1 MNTTYRSIWNAS
13 LGCYVAAP
21 ECAATHRSG
30 TSVTRSVRCREP
42 LRAGSQMVLE
52 SRVLFD
58 GAMVAT
64 MIEQDSASQTPEVEA
79 EPEPE
84 AVDTVETG
92 PVVEATD
99 AAVATEEPEADA
111 AATESEAAPGDSPAA
126 PDSTLPAAVAND
138 DTATAPDNSED
149 ADTPL
154 ATLEPS
160 AAPSVEVVFVDGRVP
175 DVASFQA
182 PGREVI
188 VLSLDQDG
196 IAQIASALNGRT
208 DIDAIHIVS
217 HGGDGYLS
225 LGSGQITTES
235 IQSVHLQSLQLI
247 GQSLS
252 AEGDILIYACDYA
265 SGESGLE
272 AMSLLADIT
281 GADVAASVDATG
293 HESLGADWTL
303 EQSTG
308 EVEAVALAPLA
319 WMNALDFTFTGAA
332 TVGAIGM
339 ANNIMGAGVTVVS
352 ATYQG
357 GDTQSGT
364 FTAGSGV
371 TFGSNVLGFTSGTIL
386 STGSNAAGVAG
397 PNSSPGYGDNA
408 PGVDGDPTLD
418 AMAGFPT
425 FDAAIL
431 NISFIPDVPPGGEVG
446 DVGRMTLEIVFGS
459 DEYLEYVGSIND
471 VMEVTVNGQV
481 VSLVPNSAGGESTIG
496 INSVNTTQN
505 PSLFIDNAGAT
516 YNTQMDA
523 FTVTIPMVFDIIV
536 GQTNTIR
543 LAVADAVDDALD
555 SWLFIRADSG
565 QTVVVAEDD
574 QVATAANL
582 PITVDLTANDYSLAG
597 GSMTLTQIQGQ
608 AVTQGQVITLGS
620 GIQLTV
626 GSGGQVTVT
635 GNGSSA
641 ANDTFT
647 YQVSNGMGGIASA
660 TVNVEVTAPN
670 LNPPVAQDDVEA
682 VLANATL
689 SDSVLTNNGNGADS
703 DPNGDPL
710 SVVQVNLTGFTAGS
724 PMALPSGALLT
735 MNSNGTYVYDPN
747 GAFDGLAS
755 GSTADDSFSY
765 TITDGQGGNAT
776 ATVTVTVT
784 GVAVGNSAP
793 VAVDDNVSTD
803 EDTVVYIGNLHGNDT
818 DADGDALSASDVGT
832 VGSQGGRLAADDAG
846 NWVFNPNGDFDQLAD
861 GETAITS
868 FTYTVGDPL
877 GASDTGTVTV
887 TVTGVNDAPVGT
899 NSTVVGNEDT
909 PLSLGG
915 LTGNFVDPEGD
926 ALFLSMNTTAGSNG
940 GLFSMDDGGA
950 VSFNPN
956 GEFDALAVGESVA
969 TSFVYTVFDAN
980 GASGSATLTVIV
992 EGRNDAPTPVNDHF
1006 FGTESGAL
1014 AMGSPLANDTDPEGD
1029 SLHFSMNTTQGTGGG
1044 WFSMDD
1050 SGGVFFNPGGD
1061 FTDLVVGQTRD
1072 TGFIY
1077 TVTDSHG
1084 ASALAT
1090 LTVTVY
1096 GSNSAPVTAD
1106 DDYIAYARNPVVLG
1120 NPVLNDT
1127 DPEGDSLSLD
1137 LIGAASNGGEFQVV
1151 NGNELSFNPNGA
1163 FDDLSDGESRTT
1175 SITYSVS
1182 DAFGGVSVANAT
1194 VTVWGL
1200 NDNPAAVNDSFAV
1213 GSNTAAFLGNV
1224 LNNDSDVDG
1233 DPLQTDAMLDQA
1245 GSAGGLFSI
1254 SASGDI
1260 SFNTNGD
1267 FDDLALGQTRDTQI
1281 EYTVHDGLGGSH
1293 TALAT
1298 VTVSGT
1304 GEGAPVD
1311 PPPPVVMGFSGDEG
1325 GFTGEGLEPAVS
1337 YSNEVVFVDARVA
1350 DPYAFAADGREVI
1363 LLNLEED
1370 GLSQIAAA
1378 LAGRTEIA
1386 ALHIISHGGDGF
1398 FTLGSGE
1405 VNIDTMQT
1413 TQRDWLEAIG
1423 QTLTVNGDI
1432 LIYAC
1437 DFASTETGLAAMNL
1451 LAEIT
1456 VADVAA
1462 SLYTTGHETLG
1473 ADWTLEARVGTVE
1486 ASEVVPY
1493 NWDHDLGL
1501 PPVTGTP
1508 VQSAPTPPVV
1518 QDTPSEVVVGAPDAT
1533 EPGSGEP
1540 LAQPGENLPAEPTE
1554 APVRAPAI
1562 AVAKLVFEAQP
1573 ATTNAVLDPAAPSVQ
1588 AVRMQGLEAAVRQVW
1603 QSLETTLPAKQ
1614 VLPVG
1619 TPLFV
1624 GVDTTTEW
1632 TQQHAADAVRITAT
1646 AWEAPATDAAE
1657 LEEELAGPQG
1667 AVDAGTATAVRAERQ
1682 QAAQGFRAQLDRWAS
1697 GVAQN
1702 RPLVRAVARG

>member
-1 MNTTYRSIWNAS
+1 M
-13 LGCYVAAP
+13 
-21 ECAATHRSG
+21 
-30 TSVTRSVRCREP
+30 
-42 LRAGSQMVLE
+42 
-52 SRVLFD
+52 
-58 GAMVAT
+58 
-64 MIEQDSASQTPEVEA
+64 
-79 EPEPE
+79 
-84 AVDTVETG
+84 
-92 PVVEATD
+92 
-99 AAVATEEPEADA
+99 
-111 AATESEAAPGDSPAA
+111 
-126 PDSTLPAAVAND
+126 
-138 DTATAPDNSED
+138 DTA
-149 ADTPL
+149 
-154 ATLEPS
+154 
-160 AAPSVEVVFVDGRVP
+160 
-175 DVASFQA
+175 
-182 PGREVI
+182 
-188 VLSLDQDG
+188 
-196 IAQIASALNGRT
+196 
-208 DIDAIHIVS
+208 
-217 HGGDGYLS
+217 Y
-225 LGSGQITTES
+225 
-235 IQSVHLQSLQLI
+235 
-247 GQSLS
+247 
-252 AEGDILIYACDYA
+252 
-265 SGESGLE
+265 
-272 AMSLLADIT
+272 
-281 GADVAASVDATG
+281 
-293 HESLGADWTL
+293 
-303 EQSTG
+303 
-308 EVEAVALAPLA
+308 
-319 WMNALDFTFTGAA
+319 
-332 TVGAIGM
+332 
-339 ANNIMGAGVTVVS
+339 
-352 ATYQG
+352 
-357 GDTQSGT
+357 
-364 FTAGSGV
+364 
-371 TFGSNVLGFTSGTIL
+371 
-386 STGSNAAGVAG
+386 
-397 PNSSPGYGDNA
+397 
-408 PGVDGDPTLD
+408 
-418 AMAGFPT
+418 
-425 FDAAIL
+425 
-431 NISFIPDVPPGGEVG
+431 
-446 DVGRMTLEIVFGS
+446 
-459 DEYLEYVGSIND
+459 
-471 VMEVTVNGQV
+471 
-481 VSLVPNSAGGESTIG
+481 
-496 INSVNTTQN
+496 
-505 PSLFIDNAGAT
+505 
-516 YNTQMDA
+516 
-523 FTVTIPMVFDIIV
+523 
-536 GQTNTIR
+536 
-543 LAVADAVDDALD
+543 D
-555 SWLFIRADSG
+555 SWLFVRADSG
-565 QTVVVAEDD
+565 QTVIVAEND
-574 QVATAANL
+574 QVTTAANL
-582 PITVDLTANDYSLAG
+582 PITVDLTANDYTLSG
-597 GSMTLTQIQGQ
+597 GAMTLTHIQGDP
-608 AVTQGQVITLGS
+608 VNQGDVITLAS
-620 GIQLTV
+620 GIQVTV
-626 GSGGQVTVT
+626 GSGGQITVT

-647 YQVSNGMGGIASA
+647 YQVTNGTGGTASA

-670 LNPPVAQDDVEA
+670 LNPPVAQDDIESVA
-682 VLANATL
+682 ANATL
-689 SDSVLTNNGNGADS
+689 SDNVLTNNGNGADS

-710 SVVQVNLTGFTAGS
+710 TVVQVNLTAFTPGT
-724 PMALPSGALLT
+724 PITLPSGALLT
-735 MNSNGTYVYDPN
+735 MSDNGNYVYDPN
-747 GAFDGLAS
+747 GAFDGLAL
-755 GSTADDSFSY
+755 GATADDSFSY

-776 ATVTVTVT
+776 ATVTVTVS

-803 EDTVVYIGNLHGNDT
+803 EDTAVYVGNLHGNDT
-818 DADGDALSASDVGT
+818 DGDGDALSASDVVT
-832 VGSQGGRLAADDAG
+832 VGSQGGRLFADDAG
-846 NWVFNPNGDFDQLAD
+846 NWVFSPNGDFDQLAD

-868 FTYTVGDPL
+868 FTYTVSDPL
-877 GASDTGTVTV
+877 GASDTGTLTV

-899 NSTVVGNEDT
+899 DSTVVGNEDT
-909 PLSLGG
+909 PVSLGG

-940 GLFSMDDGGA
+940 GLFSLDDSGA

-956 GEFDALAVGESVA
+956 GQFDHLAVGESMS

-1006 FGTESGAL
+1006 FGTEQAAL
-1014 AMGSPLANDTDPEGD
+1014 GFGSPLANDSDPEGD
-1029 SLHFSMNTTQGTGGG
+1029 SLYLSMNTTQGTGGG

-1061 FTDLVVGQTRD
+1061 FSDLVVGQTRD
-1072 TGFIY
+1072 TSFIY

-1084 ASALAT
+1084 ASAQAT

-1096 GSNSAPVTAD
+1096 GSNSAPVAAD

-1120 NPVLNDT
+1120 NPLLNDT

-1137 LIGAASNGGEFQVV
+1137 LIGSASNGGEFQVV

-1163 FDDLSDGESRTT
+1163 FDDLSEGESRTT

-1200 NDNPAAVNDSFAV
+1200 NDNPTAVNDSFAV
-1213 GSNTAAFLGNV
+1213 GSNTAAILGNV

-1233 DPLQTDAMLDQA
+1233 DALQVDAVLDQA

-1254 SASGDI
+1254 DASGDI

-1267 FDDLALGQTRDTQI
+1267 FDDLALGQTRETQI

-1293 TALAT
+1293 TAWAT

-1311 PPPPVVMGFSGDEG
+1311 PPPPVVMMFSGDEG

-1378 LAGRTEIA
+1378 LAGRSEIA

-1413 TQRDWLEAIG
+1413 TQREWLEAIG
-1423 QTLTVNGDI
+1423 QSLTVNGDI

-1437 DFASTETGLAAMNL
+1437 DFASTETGLAAMNM

-1518 QDTPSEVVVGAPDAT
+1518 QDAPDEVVNGAPDAA

-1540 LAQPGENLPAEPTE
+1540 LAQPGENLPAEPAE

-1562 AVAKLVFEAQP
+1562 AVAKLVFDA
-1573 ATTNAVLDPAAPSVQ
+1573 PAAGTDAVQDPGAPAVQ
-1588 AVRMQGLEAAVRQVW
+1588 AVRMPGLEAAVRQVW
-1603 QSLETTLPAKQ
+1603 QSLETTLPARQ

-1632 TQQHAADAVRITAT
+1632 TQQHAADAVRGTAT

-1657 LEEELAGPQG
+1657 LEEELAGAEG
-1667 AVDAGTATAVRAERQ
+1667 AVDAGTATGVRAERQ

-1697 GVAQN
+1697 GVAQ
-1702 RPLVRAVARG
+1702 RPLIRAVARG